1 MSETRDRVAAVRHA
15 FTLDDWK
22 PMRRHSLC
30 GFATV
35 TLPSGMILSDVSVH
49 TDSGKSWAMP
59 ASKPMI
65 GRDGNVLRDQAGK
78 VRYSPIV
85 SFASKELRDR
95 FSAAVIEALLA
106 THPDAL
112 G

>member
-1 MSETRDRVAAVRHA
+1 MSETRELTAAVRHA
-15 FTLDDWK
+15 FIVDEWK
-22 PMRRHSLC
+22 PMHRATLR
-30 GFATV
+30 GFCKV
-35 TLPSGMILSDVSVH
+35 TMPSGMILADVSVH
-49 TDSGKSWAMP
+49 LDSGKSWAMP

-95 FSAAVIEALLA
+95 FSVAVIDALLA
-106 THPDAL
+106 TYPDAL